1 MNTLIKKK
9 KSEYKLYLYA
19 VYSLVYTY
27 DKKEYRKIKK
37 TVTLLILILWVSLLN
52 SILFFVVVIALFMP
66 YVKFRSK
73 PVNYMW
79 YRKLCKCSVA
89 LVWNKQ
95 KSIVIYWEKPRALN
109 TNKLGFWILD
119 LACGFRSI
127 TADLTLKFFIWKK
140 KPRCLDSVQF
150 SSVAQSCPTLC
161 DPMNRSTPG
170 LPVHHQLPEFTETHV
185 HRVSDAI

>member
-37 TVTLLILILWVSLLN
+37 SYPVNFDIVSLLN

-73 PVNYMW
+73 PVNYM
-79 YRKLCKCSVA
+79 
-89 LVWNKQ
+89 
-95 KSIVIYWEKPRALN
+95 
-109 TNKLGFWILD
+109 
-119 LACGFRSI
+119 
-127 TADLTLKFFIWKK
+127 
-140 KPRCLDSVQF
+140 
-150 SSVAQSCPTLC
+150 
-161 DPMNRSTPG
+161 
-170 LPVHHQLPEFTETHV
+170 
-185 HRVSDAI
+185 